1 MSEPQLPATVL
12 RLPVIYGPEDHHF
25 HRVFPYLKRM
35 DDQRPAILLDAER
48 AKWRDPRA
56 YVEDAAWALAF
67 AATNQRAEG
76 DIYNDAP
83 LRSLTETE
91 WGESNRGAAG
101 GARGVVTA

>member
-48 AKWRDPRA
+48 AKWRDSRV
-56 YVEDAAWALAF
+56 YVEDAAWGLALA
-67 AATNQRAEG
+67 AANQRAG
-76 DIYNDAP
+76 GHIYNVAP
-83 LRSLTETE
+83 LRSLTEDE
-91 WGESNRGAAG
+91 RGERIG
-101 GARGVVTA
+101 GAVGWQGGDG